1 MTPKQLNAFLMFK
14 LPAAY
19 LCGVRLKRISLE
31 ESQVSVKYRWMN
43 QNPFNSMY
51 FAVQSM
57 AAELSTGAMLLNA
70 LENKEDKYSTLVV
83 NHQGSFSKKAVGRI
97 SFTCL
102 GKDLIEKAVQEAQET
117 GEGVQLT
124 LESKG
129 IDEKGDEVS
138 SYQFTWSIKKKA
150 QSK

>member
-1 MTPKQLNAFLMFK
+1 M
-14 LPAAY
+14 
-19 LCGVRLKRISLE
+19 
-31 ESQVSVKYRWMN
+31 
-43 QNPFNSMY
+43 
-51 FAVQSM
+51 
-57 AAELSTGAMLLNA
+57 
-70 LENKEDKYSTLVV
+70 
-83 NHQGSFSKKAVGRI
+83 GRI

-102 GKDLIEKAVQEAQET
+102 GKELIEKAQET